1 MKLLTLIT
9 TTFSVTAIAFAGGS
23 KQVMETPP
31 PAPTLGGWFVGGTYG
46 QLEAGSN
53 GSELMNQYDPAGT
66 AFAPGNLLAGGN
78 PEEDMQVLRAP
89 SGNTGDHFAV
99 GDFDF
104 DMYTLHV
111 GRDLGTQVLGCDLA
125 AYLEVG
131 FLDGEATAYGRQTPA
146 SGLDTINLD
155 LEIIPVTLN
164 LKLER
169 PLFAGINGYLTAGVG
184 YAFTDAS
191 FGGVNETDGGFYAQA
206 SIGLL
211 YNLNSQWEIF
221 GGARWVHLS
230 SLDFGSSSEFE
241 LDDDFA
247 YEIGL
252 RYNF

>member
-131 FLDGEATAYGRQTPA
+131 FLDGEAVDIAEYSVKTRIMIREGKP
-146 SGLDTINLD
+146 
-155 LEIIPVTLN
+155 
-164 LKLER
+164 
-169 PLFAGINGYLTAGVG
+169 
-184 YAFTDAS
+184 
-191 FGGVNETDGGFYAQA
+191 
-206 SIGLL
+206 
-211 YNLNSQWEIF
+211 
-221 GGARWVHLS
+221 
-230 SLDFGSSSEFE
+230 DF
-241 LDDDFA
+241 
-247 YEIGL
+247 
-252 RYNF
+252 